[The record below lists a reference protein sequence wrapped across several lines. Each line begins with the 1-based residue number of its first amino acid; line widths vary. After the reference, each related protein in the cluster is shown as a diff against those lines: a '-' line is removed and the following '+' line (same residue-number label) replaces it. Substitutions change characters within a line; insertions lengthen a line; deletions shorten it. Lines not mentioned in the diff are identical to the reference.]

1 VGAANFTFTYKQKM
15 CISEGSDGSKQYGA
29 FMVNLADASGKSVAG
44 IKIAKRNA
52 GKTASLEFYVGG
64 SLLNTTDIDIHHDN
78 DFFGSEETAVKTTTI
93 TKIGSTITFAV
104 ASYKRQF
111 TNDSLKDTKVTQV
124 TFMFYKHSDRD
135 ALAYNGLYWAKF
147 VKNNCTTYKEI
158 PNKFSANDV
167 LTADCKTGEIRLNGV
182 LSPELGA
189 LGNDW
194 EGFYLMPGLNQIG
207 IAHSDWVK
215 SGYEPTM
222 KVRYR
227 EVFL

>member
-1 VGAANFTFTYKQKM
+1 
-15 CISEGSDGSKQYGA
+15 
-29 FMVNLADASGKSVAG
+29 MVNLADSNGKSVAG

-64 SLLNTTDIDIHHDN
+64 SKLHTTDIDIHHNN
-78 DFFGSEETAVKTTTI
+78 DFFGSDESAAKTTTI
-93 TKIGSTITFAV
+93 TKVGNTITFAV

-111 TNDSLKDTKVTQV
+111 VEDSLKDTKVTQV
-124 TFMFYKHSDRD
+124 TFMFYKHSDKT
-135 ALAYNGLYWAKF
+135 ALKYNGLYWAKF
-147 VKNNCTTYKEI
+147 VKNNCTTFKEI

-167 LTADCKTGEIRLNGV
+167 LTADCKSGDIHLNGV

-194 EGFYLMPGLNQIG
+194 EGFYLEPGLNQIG
-207 IAHSDWVK
+207 ISYSDWVK
-215 SGYEPTM
+215 SGYEPAM